1 MHEFLTVCSC
11 DSKNFISQL
20 LIFSNKI
27 NDGFAVV
34 LRYIF
39 WLAGPWVCRFFDY
52 ILIFLRFVL
61 FSRTDVADSP
71 ALFALTIVGFAYLSC
86 LVLVGIGVILS
97 GGCGVV
103 LAVVF
108 LGTILHGFS
117 LLSLDLLKKRLKGHQ
132 LGSHT

>member
-39 WLAGPWVCRFFDY
+39 WLAGPWDCRFFNY
-52 ILIFLRFVL
+52 ILIFFRFVL
-61 FSRTDVADSP
+61 FSWTNGIF
-71 ALFALTIVGFAYLSC
+71 FAPFPLIICRIAYLRS
-86 LVLVGIGVILS
+86 LVLIDLWIVLPRS
-97 GGCGVV
+97 SGVV
-103 LAVVF
+103 FAVVF
-108 LGTILHGFS
+108 LRTILHWFS
-117 LLSLDLLKKRLKGHQ
+117 SLSWDLFRKGLKGHQ
-132 LGSHT
+132 PASNFK